1 MEPSPLTQQSRPEV
15 FQQKIVELYDA
26 LFKDDEGGDK
36 SEGFWTEFFL
46 LKPDLAT
53 LRRILGGLSPSDLLN
68 LQTLT
73 VLLASV
79 LSKKYNNPSSD
90 IINVLAGLDQVDS
103 VFTEFVAVLDN
114 TIRTGRSLDIR
125 QKAIEGFIPVA
136 DEDTDST
143 TQTFEPFTLLGLLA
157 NYNKFEFQ
165 NPYRLRLEDF
175 VNEAAIQKII
185 TSTGDTSSRLRTK
198 YVAVQ
203 NDLPEGWSLASAF
216 GMLGLGGLIG
226 AKPAAPVIDPEA
238 AKKMFAELPGAE
250 AAVLLATYDFVH
262 ANKLFCFNL
271 VTLEL
276 ENKQAEP
283 PIASFISLT
292 SYLLE
297 HAYISHRTSLY
308 ARLNL
313 LTIRLLVE
321 DPALCKRICSPESKT
336 PIRLCRQRSPYL
348 PLIRGDRVLATALL
362 DAMIDGINHNLRR
375 RLDVDLYALFL
386 DILQRLIAHLT
397 RTRTRL
403 PYHWSELFRSLLTLI
418 RFMATY
424 AADLAGLPRIDALQ
438 DALVNLIALALS
450 AGEAFLPTPA
460 AYDDLFYKLV
470 ETGDVLVKFS
480 EAYGLA
486 KRPGCSIG
494 TLVNVSAHYK
504 ELLKD
509 GVRGSGVRN
518 LTSAQVAQVIK
529 QGYETLSI
537 QTREGLD
544 GWEKYREADE
554 RVFLKKVARAAVAD
568 AKMLVG
574 AP

>member
-1 MEPSPLTQQSRPEV
+1 M
-15 FQQKIVELYDA
+15 
-26 LFKDDEGGDK
+26 
-36 SEGFWTEFFL
+36 
-46 LKPDLAT
+46 
-53 LRRILGGLSPSDLLN
+53 
-68 LQTLT
+68 
-73 VLLASV
+73 
-79 LSKKYNNPSSD
+79 
-90 IINVLAGLDQVDS
+90 
-103 VFTEFVAVLDN
+103 
-114 TIRTGRSLDIR
+114 
-125 QKAIEGFIPVA
+125 
-136 DEDTDST
+136 
-143 TQTFEPFTLLGLLA
+143 
-157 NYNKFEFQ
+157 
-165 NPYRLRLEDF
+165 
-175 VNEAAIQKII
+175 
-185 TSTGDTSSRLRTK
+185 
-198 YVAVQ
+198 
-203 NDLPEGWSLASAF
+203 
-216 GMLGLGGLIG
+216 
-226 AKPAAPVIDPEA
+226 
-238 AKKMFAELPGAE
+238 
-250 AAVLLATYDFVH
+250 LLATYDFVH

-276 ENKQAEP
+276 DNKQTEP

-297 HAYISHRTSLY
+297 HAYISTRTSLY

-386 DILQRLIAHLT
+386 DILQRLIAHLA

-424 AADLAGLPRIDALQ
+424 AADLAGLSRIDALQ
-438 DALVNLIALALS
+438 DSLVNLIALALS
-450 AGEAFLPTPA
+450 SGEAFLPTPA

-470 ETGDVLVKFS
+470 ETGDVLIKFS

-494 TLVNVSAHYK
+494 TLVSVSAHYK

-568 AKMLVG
+568 AKMIV